1 MRHYI
6 GLIAKSRSELVFY
19 NSMTVFTIIEWEI
32 TMLFCCIEPIMP
44 VRYQEFI
51 VYYH

>member
-1 MRHYI
+1 
-6 GLIAKSRSELVFY
+6 
-19 NSMTVFTIIEWEI
+19 MTVFTIIEWEI

-51 VYYH
+51 VYYHWFLVCYQRFTGV